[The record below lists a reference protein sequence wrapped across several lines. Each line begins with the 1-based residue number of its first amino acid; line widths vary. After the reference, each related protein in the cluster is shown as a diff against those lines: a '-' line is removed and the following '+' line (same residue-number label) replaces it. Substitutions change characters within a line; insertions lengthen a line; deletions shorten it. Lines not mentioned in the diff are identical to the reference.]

1 MAIQDTVRVLNRMVA
16 ETVIDG
22 YALAGAVAAYN
33 YIEPTVTDDLD
44 VLVAFG
50 PSPAGLLVTLEPIIA
65 WLRSAGHREFH
76 HEGII
81 IEGWTVQFLPV
92 AGPLDAEALE
102 QAITIE
108 LDRGGQAAP
117 ARIVRAEHLVAKA
130 LEVGRPKDFTRVA
143 QFLDEGAVDMAR
155 LNGVLERF
163 GLVERWNAFRR
174 RAGIPD
180 PPVGGS
186 VP

>member
-1 MAIQDTVRVLNRMVA
+1 MAIQDTIRILNRMAA
-16 ETVIDG
+16 EGVVGD

-44 VLVAFG
+44 VLVALG
-50 PSPAGLLVTLEPIIA
+50 PDPAGGLLVTLAPIIS
-65 WLRSAGHREFH
+65 WLRAAGYAEYH

-92 AGPLDAEALE
+92 ASPLDAEALE
-102 QAITIE
+102 QAITTMI
-108 LDRGGQAAP
+108 DPDGQATP

-130 LEVGRPKDFTRVA
+130 LEVGRPKDFMRIT
-143 QFLDEGAVDMAR
+143 QFLEESAVDIAA
-155 LNGVLERF
+155 LSKVLERF

-174 RAGIPD
+174 RAGLPTA
-180 PPVGGS
+180 
-186 VP
+186 